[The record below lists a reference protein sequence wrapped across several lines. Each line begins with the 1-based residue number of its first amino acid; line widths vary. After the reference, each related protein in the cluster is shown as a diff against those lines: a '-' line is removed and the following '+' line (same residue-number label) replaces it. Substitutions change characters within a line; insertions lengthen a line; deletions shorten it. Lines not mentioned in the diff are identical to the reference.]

1 MAPCV
6 LLSTS
11 NTAGDLC
18 SWWLWDN
25 TDGRLAIL
33 TSGKFL
39 QDGPAYVR
47 LFVTILRDIFKE
59 ETVEYVLALVDEML
73 SGKWDTE
80 QTCFVKNKCI

>member
-1 MAPCV
+1 M
-6 LLSTS
+6 
-11 NTAGDLC
+11 
-18 SWWLWDN
+18 
-25 TDGRLAIL
+25 

-73 SGKWDTE
+73 SGK
-80 QTCFVKNKCI
+80 